1 MICQFFLLPSLDS
14 IREVL
19 SFTIDQE
26 RNAYRKSKTKSSSLS
41 KQFEVFKMDSFV
53 MEDFNPPNR
62 SLSNSGRKQTELIV
76 MSLNVLLMLVLF
88 SISIHQAVLISSLQT
103 QLNTMRHKST
113 KEMETEQMNR
123 QTLEDKMNNVT
134 MKISNQVEGLAKF
147 TPYQTYRV
155 PDSEKSVFTVKANQ
169 PILLKEDLIT
179 NSTWHF
185 THKGTEDTKA
195 LLLIPTG

>member
-1 MICQFFLLPSLDS
+1 MIWYASLQFFLLPSLDS

-113 KEMETEQMNR
+113 KEMETEQLNR

-155 PDSEKSVFTVKANQ
+155 PDSEKSVLPSK
-169 PILLKEDLIT
+169 PI
-179 NSTWHF
+179 NPFFWRRTW
-185 THKGTEDTKA
+185 
-195 LLLIPTG
+195 